1 MPYKSE
7 KIKIANTK
15 HDKRIKLDEDDKST
29 IVEKYM
35 RGQSMRSLS
44 REYQVD
50 RQVIKYTIFPYYKEE
65 MYKRNKEYQKT
76 YEISK
81 DTHNTYMRTH
91 RKHKQ
96 ELYLEGKI
104 THNENH

>member
-15 HDKRIKLDEDDKST
+15 YDRRIKLDDDDKNA

-35 RGQSMRSLS
+35 KGQSMRSLS

-50 RQVIKYTIFPYYKEE
+50 RQVIKYTIFPHHKEE
-65 MYKRNKEYQKT
+65 MYKRNKEYLKT
-76 YEISK
+76 YEVSK
-81 DTHNTYMRTH
+81 DTHNKYMRTH
-91 RKHKQ
+91 RNYKH
-96 ELYLEGKI
+96 ELHKEGKI
-104 THNENH
+104 

>member
-7 KIKIANTK
+7 KIKIANTSY
-15 HDKRIKLDEDDKST
+15 DKRIKLDEDDKNA
-29 IVEKYM
+29 IVEKYYK
-35 RGQSMRSLS
+35 GQSMRSLS

-50 RQVIKYTIFPYYKEE
+50 RQVIKYTIFPSHYETMKAYSK
-65 MYKRNKEYQKT
+65 NYQKT

-81 DTHNTYMRTH
+81 DTHNEYMRTH

-96 ELYLEGKI
+96 ELYIKGEIK
-104 THNENH
+104 